1 MGKRVF
7 PMQGCQR
14 MIIKDASVFSYRY
27 MPSLIL
33 HREKEI
39 LDLAN
44 RINNP
49 LQTGSIKNTII
60 YGYSGTGKTLVAK
73 HLVYEISKKSFDV
86 LTCYVRTKGAQSEF
100 KALNKISMS
109 LMNTE
114 FDGRS
119 PTSIYNRIFSYIKQL
134 SQKYIVFIIDEIDS
148 ISQNLDSFLD
158 AFLRP
163 YESYDLGEKEV
174 SVILISNKM
183 TFPENLSVG
192 TKSSFACIEKIVFSP
207 YDASQL
213 MDILLERADKGLNK
227 ETYCYTV
234 IPLCAAY
241 GAKEHGDARR
251 TIELLG
257 KSASLA
263 EKEGSSKILEKHVDE
278 ARGIIEFEGIAQVL
292 KTLPVQAKAVALAI
306 ALDIAKRDGHE
317 KLAKRTDNL
326 PTTGSIYSEYKNICN
341 RIGMET
347 LTQRRIRD
355 YLDEFEGMGLL
366 HAEVV
371 YKGRYGR
378 NRHVELIVPESI
390 IERVITDDFH
400 FNGFES
406 DFKHKRSVD
415 IEQTKLL
422 HKEFSQSFIPN

>member
-1 MGKRVF
+1 MGRRVF
-7 PMQGCQR
+7 PMQKVSK

-33 HREKEI
+33 HREKEM

-49 LQTGSIKNTII
+49 LQLGSIKNTII

-73 HLVYEISKKSFDV
+73 YLADEVSKKTFDV

-100 KALNKISMS
+100 KALNKISMA

-114 FDGRS
+114 YDGRS

-183 TFPENLSVG
+183 TFPEDLSVG
-192 TKSSFACIEKIVFSP
+192 TRSSFSCIEKIVFSP
-207 YDASQL
+207 YNASQL

-227 ETYCYTV
+227 GTYEDTV

-263 EKEGSSKILEKHVDE
+263 EKEVSSKILEKHVDE

-306 ALDIAKRDGHE
+306 ALDIAKRNNHE
-317 KLAKRTDNL
+317 KSAKHTDNL
-326 PTTGSIYSEYKNICN
+326 PTTGSIYSEYQYICN
-341 RIGMET
+341 RIGMEI

-355 YLDEFEGMGLL
+355 FLDEFEGMGLL
-366 HAEVV
+366 NAEVV

-378 NRHVELIVPESI
+378 NRHIELIVPDSI
-390 IERVITDDFH
+390 LEKVITDDLH

-406 DFKHKRSVD
+406 DFKHKRIAD
-415 IEQTKLL
+415 IEQMKL
-422 HKEFSQSFIPN
+422 

>member
-1 MGKRVF
+1 MGRRGISHEEGKTL
-7 PMQGCQR
+7 
-14 MIIKDASVFSYRY
+14 IIKDASVFSYRY

-33 HREKEI
+33 HREKEMQ
-39 LDLAN
+39 DLAN
-44 RINNP
+44 RIDNP
-49 LQTGSIKNTII
+49 HKMGSIKNTII

-73 HLVYEISKKSFDV
+73 YLSDEVSKKSFDV

-100 KALNKISMS
+100 KALNKISMA

-114 FDGRS
+114 YDGRS

-134 SQKYIVFIIDEIDS
+134 SQRYIVFIIDEIDS
-148 ISQNLDSFLD
+148 VSQNLDSFLD

-163 YESYDLGEKEV
+163 YENYDLGNKEV
-174 SVILISNKM
+174 SVIFISNKM

-192 TKSSFACIEKIVFSP
+192 TRSSFACMEKIVFSP
-207 YDASQL
+207 YNASQL
-213 MDILLERADKGLNK
+213 MDILLERANKGLN
-227 ETYCYTV
+227 EGTYEDTV

-263 EKEGSSKILEKHVDE
+263 EKEGSSKIIEKHVNE
-278 ARGIIEFEGIAQVL
+278 AREIIEFEGIAQVL

-306 ALDIAKRDGHE
+306 AMDIE
-317 KLAKRTDNL
+317 KKENSEKSATPTENL
-326 PTTGSIYSEYKNICN
+326 PTTGSIYSEYKKICN

-366 HAEVV
+366 HAEIV

-378 NRHVELIVPESI
+378 NRHVELVVPENI
-390 IERVITDDFH
+390 IEKVITDDLEFS
-400 FNGFES
+400 GFES
-406 DFKHKRSVD
+406 DFKHIRSSD
-415 IEQTKLL
+415 FEQKKL
-422 HKEFSQSFIPN
+422 F

>member
-1 MGKRVF
+1 
-7 PMQGCQR
+7 
-14 MIIKDASVFSYRY
+14 MIIKDSSVFSYRY
-27 MPSLIL
+27 TPSLIL
-33 HREKEI
+33 HREKEM

-49 LQTGSIKNTII
+49 LQMGSIKNTII

-73 HLVYEISKKSFDV
+73 YLSDEVSKKTFDV
-86 LTCYVRTKGAQSEF
+86 LTCYVRTKGAQTEF
-100 KALNKISMS
+100 KALNKISMA

-114 FDGRS
+114 YDGRS

-134 SQKYIVFIIDEIDS
+134 NQKYIVFIIDEIDS

-163 YESYDLGEKEV
+163 YENYDLGDKEV
-174 SVILISNKM
+174 SVIFISNKM
-183 TFPENLSVG
+183 TFPEDLSVG
-192 TKSSFACIEKIVFSP
+192 TRSSFACIEKIVFSP
-207 YDASQL
+207 YNASQL
-213 MDILLERADKGLNK
+213 IDILLERADKGLN
-227 ETYCYTV
+227 EGTYEETV

-263 EKEGSSKILEKHVDE
+263 EKDGSSKILEKHVNE
-278 ARGIIEFEGIAQVL
+278 AREIIEFEGIAQVL

-306 ALDIAKRDGHE
+306 AIDIEKKESGEKSAKH
-317 KLAKRTDNL
+317 TDNL
-326 PTTGSIYSEYKNICN
+326 PTTGSIYSEYKDICH

-355 YLDEFEGMGLL
+355 FLDEFEGMGLL

-378 NRHVELIVPESI
+378 NRHVELIVPETL
-390 IERVITDDFH
+390 IEKVITDDLQFS
-400 FNGFES
+400 GFDS
-406 DFKHKRSVD
+406 DFKHKRSND
-415 IEQTKLL
+415 FEQKKL
-422 HKEFSQSFIPN
+422 F